1 MGGRSRNG
9 ASTSSAKIVA
19 QSNQAIEEA
28 RSAARG
34 DRLRYL
40 LALAPMFRHFIH
52 PEQLADA
59 GVTLPEEKKSTSK
72 NKTGRTR
79 MTEEAEDKLML
90 DAANSGSSLLEFQT
104 TRLTKQPANIKNG
117 TMRPYQIEGL
127 NFLIGLFER
136 SLNGILADEMGL
148 GKTLQTISILAFL
161 KQYKNISGP
170 HIVIVPK
177 STLGNWM
184 NEFGKWFPDANV
196 VRFHGNAEQ
205 RKELSENRVKILDF
219 DVVATTY
226 EMVMKERSMFTKISW
241 RYLVIDEAHRIKNEN
256 SMLSQAV
263 RQFKTQAR
271 LLITGTPLQNNLHE
285 LWALLNFLLPDVF
298 SRSEDFDEWFASVET
313 VGVEKDNEDRKKEL
327 VQQLHAV
334 LRPFLIR
341 RLKTEVEKSLPP
353 KKETVLY
360 LKMSEKQLELYKNIL
375 KKDVAAISGKGGD
388 RVQLLNILM
397 QLRKCVNHPYLFSG
411 VEDRTLDPFGEH
423 LIKNCGK
430 LSFLDRLLRR
440 LQENGHRVLIFSQMT
455 RVLDILEDYCTMR
468 RYEFCRIDGQTEG
481 DLRDTQIADFNK
493 EGSSKFIFLLSTRAG
508 GLGINLATADTVI
521 LFDSDWN
528 AQVDLQ
534 AMDRAHRIGQKKPV
548 NVYRLITE
556 DSVEDKILRVAM
568 AKLRLDTVVIQQGRL
583 TEQKKN
589 LNKNDLLDAIRY
601 GADKFFK
608 SNLDLTDED
617 LDVILTR
624 GEAKTK
630 EMNEEIE
637 KKVGDGASG
646 LDALNFSHDAEYK
659 GLYDFGG
666 VNYKDKEQVAS
677 SVFTLDIGKRTRVKS
692 YDESQF
698 FRDQTRSGQASNVK
712 DNKFQLLKYSRD
724 PTLNDYM
731 LVNVARYKEINA
743 LGRAAVDKFNEDA
756 EKSLKDGVD
765 VTTKLPDPSSLL
777 NPALRAE
784 RNAIIKQAFRNWN
797 RRDFSNFV
805 RAMERHGR
813 QNLDKIVPELG
824 GTKTLEEVKA
834 YAVKFWELGPSCIEN
849 WPKVFKNIV
858 DGEQRIAR
866 RKEME
871 KALRIKV
878 GRYKDPWKE
887 LDVVYNGSKSKTFVD
902 DEDRWLI
909 CMTERLGYGR
919 WDDIKVEVRRSWQF
933 RFDWF
938 LRSRTPTELKRR
950 VDSLIRLIE
959 RENEEIAAADKVLLK
974 RKEAQR
980 KRMARD
986 PNAAGQSKTTK
997 KRKTEQANLNAYFRT
1012 KPNPNLSNNHANGG
1026 PASSA
1031 NTTANGIVMHANGN
1045 SNAIPT
1051 SMLGVNSAV
1060 TTNGNMSNHGP
1071 RR

>member
-1 MGGRSRNG
+1 MGGRGRNG
-9 ASTSSAKIVA
+9 GSSSSTKLVA
-19 QSNQAIEEA
+19 QSNRAIEEA
-28 RSAARG
+28 RTTARR

-59 GVTLPEEKKSTSK
+59 GVTLPEERKSGVK

-104 TRLTKQPANIKNG
+104 TRLTKQPSNIKNG

-148 GKTLQTISILAFL
+148 GKTLQTISMLAFL
-161 KQYKNISGP
+161 KQFKKISGP

-196 VRFHGNAEQ
+196 LRFHGNAEER
-205 RKELSENRVKILDF
+205 RKLCATRLKSLDF
-219 DVVATTY
+219 DVVCTTY
-226 EMVMKERSMFTKISW
+226 EMVMKERANFTKISW
-241 RYLVIDEAHRIKNEN
+241 RYLIIDEAHRIKNEN
-256 SMLSQAV
+256 SLLSQSV
-263 RQFKTQAR
+263 RLFKTQAR

-313 VGVEKDNEDRKKEL
+313 VGVEKDDEDRKKEL
-327 VQQLHAV
+327 VHQLHAV

-360 LKMSEKQLELYKNIL
+360 LKMSEMQLELYKNIL

-397 QLRKCVNHPYLFSG
+397 QLRKCVNHPYLFAG
-411 VEDRTLDPFGEH
+411 VEDRTLDPFGDH
-423 LIKNCGK
+423 VIKNCGK
-430 LSFLDRLLRR
+430 LAFLDRLLRR

-455 RVLDILEDYCTMR
+455 RVLDILEDFCTMR
-468 RYEFCRIDGQTEG
+468 HYDFCRIDGSTEG
-481 DLRDTQIADFNK
+481 ELRDTQIADYNK

-521 LFDSDWN
+521 LYDSDWN

-534 AMDRAHRIGQKKPV
+534 AMDRAHRIGQLKPV

-556 DSVEDKILRVAM
+556 DSVEEQMLRVAM

-608 SNLDLTDED
+608 SNAKLTDED
-617 LDVILTR
+617 LDVILSR

-630 EMNEEIE
+630 QMNDEIE
-637 KKVGDGASG
+637 KKVGTGASG
-646 LDALNFSHDAEYK
+646 LDALNFSHDVEYK

-666 VNYKDKEQVAS
+666 VNYKDKEQNTS
-677 SVFTLDIGKRTRVKS
+677 DRFTLDIGKRTRVKS

-698 FRDQTRSGQASNVK
+698 FKDQTRAGEASKVK
-712 DNKFQLLKYSRD
+712 DNKFQLLKYSKD
-724 PTLNDYM
+724 PTLTDYM
-731 LVNVARYKEINA
+731 LINVARYKEINA

-765 VTTKLPDPSSLL
+765 VPRNLPDPASLL
-777 NPALRAE
+777 PPALKAE
-784 RNAIIKQAFRNWN
+784 KNTILRQAFRNWT

-805 RAMERHGR
+805 RAMERYGR
-813 QNLDKIVPELG
+813 ASFDKIVLELG
-824 GTKTLEEVKA
+824 GSKSIEEVRT
-834 YAVKFWELGPSCIEN
+834 YAVKFWELGPTYIDSWARVN
-849 WPKVFKNIV
+849 KTIV
-858 DGEQRIAR
+858 DGENRIVR
-866 RKEME
+866 RIEME
-871 KALRIKV
+871 KALRVKV

-938 LRSRTPTELKRR
+938 LRSRTATELKRR

-959 RENEEIAAADKVLLK
+959 KENEEIAATDKAILK
-974 RKEAQR
+974 RKEMAK

-986 PNAAGQSKTTK
+986 ANAGSSK
-997 KRKTEQANLNAYFRT
+997 KRKTEQANLNAYFRP
-1012 KPNPNLSNNHANGG
+1012 KPNPNLTAHGNGT
-1026 PASSA
+1026 PASSS
-1031 NTTANGIVMHANGN
+1031 TVANGTVVRTNANLN
-1045 SNAIPT
+1045 SNAVPNNVPNANA
-1051 SMLGVNSAV
+1051 SSNGVVPNQPAR
-1060 TTNGNMSNHGP
+1060 P
-1071 RR
+1071 